1 MKMGDKNNAK
11 NSVEIEF
18 FHQTLLGCFVSQRR
32 ALSKQGKMFLFHFE
46 SSFCSSDNQVL
57 TFQIIKCHD
66 VVEFSRMKL
75 ETRFT

>member
-1 MKMGDKNNAK
+1 MGDKNNAK
-11 NSVEIEF
+11 ISVEIEF

-32 ALSKQGKMFLFHFE
+32 ALPKQGKMFLFHFE